1 MAHRYSKVLTAPR
14 YSKVLTAHRYSKV
27 LMARQ
32 DSYKLA
38 TELQDQVKEAMRCN
52 RCRAGQSAQA

>member
-14 YSKVLTAHRYSKV
+14 YSQV

-38 TELQDQVKEAMRCN
+38 TELRDQVKEAMRCN